1 MRSISSITWYPPFS
15 LDLTHVQPDVI
26 YCLEISNITCGYN
39 DTIVSDCHVFSE
51 SYNISLNSHLIY
63 EIAVT
68 PRSNVDGADNGTK
81 TTFNG
86 VSLDNVHY
94 MFVIIIIFKFS
105 FLFNFFQNR
114 EFCIF

>member
-26 YCLEISNITCGYN
+26 YCLEISNITCGCN

-51 SYNISLNSHLIY
+51 SYNISLNSHLVY
-63 EIAVT
+63 GIAVT

-86 VSLDNVHY
+86 VLLDNACALHVCDN
-94 MFVIIIIFKFS
+94 II
-105 FLFNFFQNR
+105 L
-114 EFCIF
+114 